1 MFFLINGKE
10 STLSDLHDQL
20 LARAVVI
27 SLFSDRRAN
36 EDEVGHGES
45 RRGWWGDTYADN
57 KGDQIGSK
65 LWLLQ
70 REKLT
75 NETIMRAKEYTEEAL
90 QWLITDR
97 VVKQIDVTVER
108 FGTDGLTVDVR
119 LYKPDMKETNV
130 RFQDVWR
137 I

>member
-27 SLFSDRRAN
+27 SLFSDKRAS
-36 EDEVGHGES
+36 EDEVPDGGT

-75 NETIMRAKEYTEEAL
+75 NETLMRAKEYTEESL

-97 VVKQIDVTVER
+97 VVSRIDVSVER
-108 FGTDGLTVDVR
+108 SRADGINISVTLF
-119 LYKPDMKETNV
+119 KPDKNETNV
-130 RFQDVWR
+130 RFQDVWS
-137 I
+137 

>member
-27 SLFSDRRAN
+27 SLFSDKRAT
-36 EDEVGHGES
+36 EDEVPDGGG

-75 NETIMRAKEYTEEAL
+75 NETIMKAKEYTEEAL

-97 VVKQIDVTVER
+97 VVKRIDVTAER
-108 FGTDGLTVDVR
+108 FGADGLTIDVQ